1 MLDTRKK
8 RIIAKTSAILLALAV
23 WQILSICVGSDILLV
38 SPIEVVKRLFTLVAE
53 SEFLSTVSFT
63 LLRIAVGFFA
73 GLVCGV
79 LVALGVRYLCHILSG
94 YILFGSYAEWFFTQ
108 DGFPA
113 WGAQLV
119 QRLNPTVLSIVYS
132 IVYNGMYMI
141 PEMIVTSVAALCIS
155 RIPKV
160 VTKV

>member
-63 LLRIAVGFFA
+63 LLRIAVGFFPKFN
-73 GLVCGV
+73 GGSVV
-79 LVALGVRYLCHILSG
+79 LLRKLKAHLLDMAFVVFCVKPIL
-94 YILFGSYAEWFFTQ
+94 
-108 DGFPA
+108 
-113 WGAQLV
+113 
-119 QRLNPTVLSIVYS
+119 
-132 IVYNGMYMI
+132 
-141 PEMIVTSVAALCIS
+141 
-155 RIPKV
+155 
-160 VTKV
+160 